1 MEEWKKGME
10 YLKDLEYLRSIL
22 ENHTGYESAVD
33 LIEKVETIAL
43 DQMVYI
49 LTYSYEE
56 YNRSKSKE

>member
-10 YLKDLEYLRSIL
+10 YLKDLGCLRSIL

-33 LIEKVETIAL
+33 LIDKVERIAL

-49 LTYSYEE
+49 LTHNYEE
-56 YNRSKSKE
+56 YNRSMNKE